1 VQISGGPHIL
11 QIWFLGPRALGDL
24 VVQWCGVKH
33 AWTSLELELL
43 PSHQDYVAIVPDD
56 MLAVRE
62 VYMAS
67 EAL

>member
-1 VQISGGPHIL
+1 M
-11 QIWFLGPRALGDL
+11 QIWFLGPRALGDF